1 MSNRR
6 DFLRKSLAG
15 AAAAIAAPTVLN
27 SASSKPLPSSTRA
40 VGSFKIGYQLYGI
53 RDLLAADQEGTM
65 KLVSQLGFE
74 GVEYSGMTNTPA
86 ITFRLL
92 QNRYNLPCCGIH
104 YGLTDYLKTGLN
116 PKMEYNYI
124 LGNNDVSCHWL
135 DPPQRGT
142 LENYLSHAEKF
153 NEYAREYKK
162 NGFNFYYHNHAYE
175 FTEVFNGKY
184 AMDVML
190 ENTDPALMSM
200 EFHFSGLPAA
210 LDIIK
215 YIEKLGGRLT
225 KLHFPVLDQDG
236 KVELRQDIIDAAKAS
251 GSCKWFIIEQ
261 NYPDIPATIDRLSRS
276 VDVLRDMLNK

>member
-15 AAAAIAAPTVLN
+15 AAAVAVAPTVLN
-27 SASSKPLPSSTRA
+27 SASSKPLPSSARA

-74 GVEYSGMTNTPA
+74 GVEYSGMTDTPA

-104 YGLTDYLKTGLN
+104 YGLTDYLRNGLN

-162 NGFNFYYHNHAYE
+162 NGFNFYYHNHAFE
-175 FTEVFNGKY
+175 FTDVFNGKY
-184 AMDVML
+184 ALDVIY
-190 ENTDPALMSM
+190 ENTDPALVSA
-200 EFHFSGLPAA
+200 EFHFSGLPEAV
-210 LDIIK
+210 DPVK
-215 YIEKLGGRLT
+215 YINKLGGRLL
-225 KLHFPVLDQDG
+225 KLHVPVLDANGNVTLKQE
-236 KVELRQDIIDAAKAS
+236 VIDAAKNT
-251 GSCKWFIIEQ
+251 GSCQWFIIEQ
-261 NYPDIPATIDRLSRS
+261 TVFDKPNCESLGRS
-276 VDVLRDMLNK
+276 VDILREMLNK